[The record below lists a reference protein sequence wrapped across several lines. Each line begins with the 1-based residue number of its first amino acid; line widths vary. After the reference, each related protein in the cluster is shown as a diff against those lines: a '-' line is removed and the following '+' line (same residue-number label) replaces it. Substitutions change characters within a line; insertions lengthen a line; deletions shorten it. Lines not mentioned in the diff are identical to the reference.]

1 MGYALRNCPVGNFR
15 VEASLQ
21 WRIGGLKILNMQTIL
36 KGKTKEVVIDTSGP
50 VIIIGESI
58 NPTRRKKLV
67 STLQG
72 NDFSFVLELAAS
84 QINSGADVL
93 DVNVGFP
100 GVEDEKLLPA
110 TVKVLQDNFDV
121 PLCLDSPNPKAI
133 EAALK
138 VAAGKCLINSVNGEE
153 KSLKTLLPVARE
165 YGAAIIGL
173 CMDDDGITH
182 DPEKRLSIAGKII
195 ERAVSMGIKEED
207 VVIDPLAMAVSAD
220 PNACLVT
227 LETIRLIHQKLG
239 HNITQ
244 GASNISFG
252 LPDRESL
259 NAAYMALSIYNGLT
273 CPIANP
279 EKITAAVRAADL
291 VMGRD
296 DFAVRFVEY
305 FQSRNPQ

>member
-1 MGYALRNCPVGNFR
+1 M
-15 VEASLQ
+15 
-21 WRIGGLKILNMQTIL
+21 KTIL
-36 KGKTKEVVIDTSGP
+36 KGKTSEVIIDTSGP

-67 STLQG
+67 STLQEH
-72 NDFSFVLELAAS
+72 NFEFVLELAEI
-84 QINSGADVL
+84 QIKAGADVL

-100 GVEDEKLLPA
+100 GVDDVKLLPE
-110 TVKVLQDNFDV
+110 TVKALQDHFDV
-121 PLCLDSPNPKAI
+121 PICLDSPNPKAI

-153 KSLKTLLPVARE
+153 KSLNALLPVAKE

-182 DPEKRLSIAGKII
+182 DPEKRLAIAEKII
-195 ERAVSMGIKEED
+195 ERAVRAGIKAED

-227 LETIRLIHQKLG
+227 LETIRLVHQKLG

-259 NAAYMALSIYNGLT
+259 NAAFMTLAIYSGLT

-279 EKITAAVRAADL
+279 EKITSAVRAADL
-291 VMGRD
+291 VLGRD

-305 FQSRNPQ
+305 FQRRQPQ

>member
-1 MGYALRNCPVGNFR
+1 M
-15 VEASLQ
+15 E
-21 WRIGGLKILNMQTIL
+21 TIL
-36 KGKTKEVVIDTSGP
+36 KGRAAEVIISTEGP
-50 VIIIGESI
+50 VVIIGESI

-67 STLQG
+67 STLQE
-72 NDFSFVLELAAS
+72 NNFEYVIELAES
-84 QINSGADVL
+84 QIKAGADVL

-100 GVEDEKLLPA
+100 GVDDVRLLPE
-110 TVKVLQDNFDV
+110 TVRVLQDKFDV

-153 KSLKTLLPVARE
+153 TALQTLLPVAKE

-173 CMDDDGITH
+173 CMDEEGITH
-182 DPEKRLSIAGKII
+182 EPEKRLAVAEKII
-195 ERAVSMGIKEED
+195 DRAVKTGIKAED

-220 PNACLVT
+220 QKACLVT
-227 LETIRLIHQKLG
+227 LETIRLVHQRLG

-259 NAAYMALSIYNGLT
+259 NSAYMAISIYNGLT

-279 EKITAAVRAADL
+279 EKITGMVRAADL
-291 VMGRD
+291 VLGRD

-305 FQSRNPQ
+305 FQSRQHKAGMI

>member
-1 MGYALRNCPVGNFR
+1 
-15 VEASLQ
+15 
-21 WRIGGLKILNMQTIL
+21 MQTIL
-36 KGKTKEVVIDTSGP
+36 KGKTTEVIIDTSGP

-67 STLQG
+67 STLQEH
-72 NDFSFVLELAAS
+72 NFEFVLELAEI
-84 QINSGADVL
+84 QIKAGADVL

-100 GVEDEKLLPA
+100 GVDDVKLLPE
-110 TVKVLQDNFDV
+110 TVKVLQDHFDV

-153 KSLKTLLPVARE
+153 KSLNALLPVAKE

-182 DPEKRLSIAGKII
+182 DPEKRLAIAEKII
-195 ERAVSMGIKEED
+195 ERAVRAGIKAED

-227 LETIRLIHQKLG
+227 LETIRLVHQKLG

-259 NAAYMALSIYNGLT
+259 NAAFMTLAIYSGLT

-279 EKITAAVRAADL
+279 EKITSAVRATDL
-291 VMGRD
+291 VLGRD

-305 FQSRNPQ
+305 FQRRQPQ